1 MLMIV
6 FKHQI
11 LVMQA
16 GEAVHKTLPYISMIM
31 AGIIGMVPAGDGDG
45 ITHGDGILAGGG
57 ILAGVGMPAGVGI
70 LAGDILVEA
79 GGVIPVEIGDTQ
91 ITGITIMPT
100 MLAEEALDTLTET
113 TLIEP
118 TTTVIVK
125 I

>member
-16 GEAVHKTLPYISMIM
+16 GEAVHKTLPYILMIM
-31 AGIIGMVPAGDGDG
+31 AGIIGMVPDGDGDG
-45 ITHGDGILAGGG
+45 ITHGDG

-118 TTTVIVK
+118 TTTEIVK